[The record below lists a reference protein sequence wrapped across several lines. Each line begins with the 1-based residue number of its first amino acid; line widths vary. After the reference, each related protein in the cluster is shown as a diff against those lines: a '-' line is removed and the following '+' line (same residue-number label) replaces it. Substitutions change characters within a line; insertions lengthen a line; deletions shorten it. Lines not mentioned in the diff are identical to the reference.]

1 MSDSAGVTG
10 SPGVEQAVRVHK
22 VPRLRP
28 WIIAGIVGA
37 FAISFQQITQPD
49 YNTNR
54 RATPDEWLW
63 FVIPAVAMMGYGGW
77 RVWRSRIE
85 TSPRGLRVVR
95 AVDSDEVPWDR
106 LARVELRPTPNGAG
120 TLISA
125 RLVDQ
130 RLVRLGTVPGRKPRH
145 RARAEAFVAAL
156 DADRAHFSP
165 AAASEK
171 SDQHGQLSP
180 VTANDELLK
189 HNESYAA
196 SFAKGDLPMPP
207 GTKVAV
213 VACMDARLDVARA
226 LGLEEG
232 DAHVI
237 RNAGGIVTD
246 DAIRSLAISQRL
258 LGTEE
263 IILIH
268 HTDCGMLTFNDD
280 AFKQQILDETG
291 QKPQWAA
298 EAFADLDVDVKQN
311 VACIRANP
319 FIPKT
324 TSIRGFVYEVET
336 GRLREVS

>member
-1 MSDSAGVTG
+1 MPDPAEVDQGTPTDRS
-10 SPGVEQAVRVHK
+10 VRVHK

-28 WIIAGIVGA
+28 WIIAGILGA

-106 LARVELRPTPNGAG
+106 LARVELRPTPNRAG

-130 RLVRLGTVPGRKPRH
+130 RLVRLGTVPGRKPKH

-165 AAASEK
+165 RACAK
-171 SDQHGQLSP
+171 PDQHGQLSP
-180 VTANDELLK
+180 MTATDELLK
-189 HNESYAA
+189 RNESYAA
-196 SFAKGDLPMPP
+196 SFSKGDLPMPP

-268 HTDCGMLTFNDD
+268 HTDCGMLTFKDD
-280 AFKQQILDETG
+280 EFKQQILDETG
-291 QKPQWAA
+291 QKPAWAA
-298 EAFADLDVDVKQN
+298 EAFADLDVDLKQN
-311 VACIRANP
+311 VARIKANP

-324 TSIRGFVYEVET
+324 TSIRGFVYEVES
-336 GRLREVS
+336 GKLREVS

>member
-1 MSDSAGVTG
+1 MPDPAEVDQDAPTDRS
-10 SPGVEQAVRVHK
+10 VRVHK

-28 WIIAGIVGA
+28 WIIAGILGA
-37 FAISFQQITQPD
+37 FAVSFQQITQPD

-106 LARVELRPTPNGAG
+106 LARVELRPTPNRAG

-130 RLVRLGTVPGRKPRH
+130 RLVRLGTVPGRKQRH

-156 DADRAHFSP
+156 DADRAHFAP
-165 AAASEK
+165 RAGAK
-171 SDQHGQLSP
+171 PDRYGQLSP
-180 VTANDELLK
+180 MTTTDELVK
-189 HNESYAA
+189 NNQSYAE

-207 GTKVAV
+207 GKKVAV

-246 DAIRSLAISQRL
+246 DAIRSLAISQRK

-268 HTDCGMLTFNDD
+268 HTDCGMLTFKDD
-280 AFKQQILDETG
+280 EFKQQILDETG
-291 QKPQWAA
+291 QKPAWAA
-298 EAFADLDVDVKQN
+298 ESFSDLDVDVKQN
-311 VACIRANP
+311 IARIKANP

-324 TSIRGFVYEVET
+324 TSVRGFVYEVES
-336 GRLREVS
+336 GKLREVS